1 VALETKHGR
10 GGSGYEPGWDR
21 DDEPGRKSR
30 PRLRELR
37 NKGGEVVARVVAGEV
52 LTVTRDGM
60 PVARLVPVPPKA
72 LSAGVLLGRWRK
84 LPPMD
89 PNTLRR
95 DIDEIIDPS
104 L

>member
-1 VALETKHGR
+1 MADVTI
-10 GGSGYEPGWDR
+10 
-21 DDEPGRKSR
+21 
-30 PRLRELR
+30 RELR
-37 NKGGEVVARVVAGEV
+37 NKGGEVVERVVAGEV

-60 PVARLVPVPPKA
+60 PVARLVPVPPKP
-72 LSAGVLLGRWRK
+72 LSATVLLGRWRK

-89 PNTLRR
+89 PDTLRG